1 MNNYYEQ
8 DEQLYQAVHS
18 LMSGNADSYYT
29 MYDLSIKYIYK
40 IIYDIVK
47 DYHTTEDLVQ
57 ETYIIIYN
65 KINTLQDARKFYSW
79 AGRIATNLAY
89 RYMQNNKRELLALDS
104 EDGAAEFIFDVATQD
119 NEEFIPENIL
129 MDKERQRLLSEIIDG
144 LSVEQKLAVQYFYY
158 EEMSVSEIA
167 EAMGCTTGTVKSRL
181 NYARKAIKAAV
192 IDLAENQGTKL
203 YSLSA
208 LPLFYILFRQAVA
221 EFAFAGATAGVTGVV
236 AGTAAG
242 VTNVVAGTTA
252 GATNVVAGVGT
263 EVAATVSKGIFGKI
277 GTSIGAKIVAGVV
290 ATSLVIGGGVAVH
303 NLVTDKK
310 DDTTAVTIEEVVEAT
325 DTEEGKQLKRRTT
338 YLCSDGQEQMATA
351 TEYIYGDYGRE
362 CYYRYD
368 YDLNGNVTSTRE
380 AKHYYND
387 SGRVTKLEIYEEG
400 SFLYDIDIECD
411 ENGNPIKYE
420 YTDEGVEYVEEYEYH
435 ENGKD
440 KSFKIY
446 EDGRLVVDV
455 EYDEFGNEINYKNY
469 EDGVLESEEKYEVK
483 YEYDEGGKVIIAKS
497 YLDGA
502 LHSESQY
509 DEDEDIVVEYGYH
522 DDGTTMFKITYEYVM
537 DEATTDT
544 SATTTESVTTEAMGE
559 NDKDYVALNE
569 EIDAQTIDP
578 KTPN

>member
-8 DEQLYQAVHS
+8 DEQLYQAVYS
-18 LMSGNADSYYT
+18 LMSGNTDSYYT
-29 MYDLSIKYIYK
+29 MYDLSVKYIYK

-47 DYHTTEDLVQ
+47 DYHTAEDLVQ
-57 ETYIIIYN
+57 EAYIIIYN

-129 MDKERQRLLSEIIDG
+129 MDKERQCLLSEIIDG

-158 EEMSVSEIA
+158 EEMSVQEIA
-167 EAMGCTTGTVKSRL
+167 EIMECSTGTVKSRL

-221 EFAFAGATAGVTGVV
+221 EFAFAGATAGVAGAVV
-236 AGTAAG
+236 GTAAG
-242 VTNVVAGTTA
+242 VTNVAVGTTA
-252 GATNVVAGVGT
+252 GATSVAAGMTTAGSVVSGAGTSGMNVGT
-263 EVAATVSKGIFGKI
+263 GGGTTMGVNAGEIMYGTEAAATVSKGLFGKI

-310 DDTTAVTIEEVVEAT
+310 DDTTAVTTEEVAEAT

-338 YLCSDGQEQMATA
+338 YLCSDGQEQLATA

-440 KSFKIY
+440 KSFKI
-446 EDGRLVVDV
+446 
-455 EYDEFGNEINYKNY
+455 
-469 EDGVLESEEKYEVK
+469 
-483 YEYDEGGKVIIAKS
+483 
-497 YLDGA
+497 
-502 LHSESQY
+502 
-509 DEDEDIVVEYGYH
+509 
-522 DDGTTMFKITYEYVM
+522 
-537 DEATTDT
+537 
-544 SATTTESVTTEAMGE
+544 
-559 NDKDYVALNE
+559 
-569 EIDAQTIDP
+569 
-578 KTPN
+578 

>member
-8 DEQLYQAVHS
+8 DEQLYQSVYS

-104 EDGAAEFIFDVATQD
+104 EDGAAEFIFEVATQD

-129 MDKERQRLLSEIIDG
+129 MDKERQRLLAEIIDG
-144 LSVEQKLAVQYFYY
+144 LSVEQKLSVQYFYY

-221 EFAFAGATAGVTGVV
+221 EFAFAGATAGVTSVV
-236 AGTAAG
+236 AGM
-242 VTNVVAGTTA
+242 TTA
-252 GATNVVAGVGT
+252 GSMVSGAGTSGMNVGIGGGTTMGVNVGEIMYGADAVTTASAGAATSASSGNATGT
-263 EVAATVSKGIFGKI
+263 ATAVAASVSKGLLGKI

-290 ATSLVIGGGVAVH
+290 AASLVIVGGVAVH

-310 DDTTAVTIEEVVEAT
+310 DDTTAVTTEEIVEAT
-325 DTEEGKQLKRRTT
+325 DTDATEEGKKLKRRAT
-338 YLCSDGQEQMATA
+338 YLYSDGQEQLATA
-351 TEYIYGDYGRE
+351 TEYMYGDYGRE
-362 CYYRYD
+362 CYYRYN
-368 YDLNGNVTSTRE
+368 YDLNENVTSTRE
-380 AKHYYND
+380 AKYYYND
-387 SGRVTKLEIYEEG
+387 LGHVTKMEIYEDG

-411 ENGNPIKYE
+411 ENGNPLKYE

-446 EDGRLVVDV
+446 EDGQLVVDV
-455 EYDEFGNEINYKNY
+455 EYDEFGNEISYKNY
-469 EDGVLESEEKYEVK
+469 EDGALESEEKYEVK
-483 YEYDEGGKVIIAKS
+483 YEYDEDGKVIIAKS
-497 YLDGA
+497 YLDGV
-502 LHSESQY
+502 LCSENQY
-509 DEDEDIVVEYGYH
+509 DEDGDIVVEYGYH
-522 DDGTTMFKITYEYVM
+522 DNGTTINKITYEYV
-537 DEATTDT
+537 TD
-544 SATTTESVTTEAMGE
+544 
-559 NDKDYVALNE
+559 
-569 EIDAQTIDP
+569 
-578 KTPN
+578 